1 MQKLLK
7 LLGWIDNNIV
17 KLLTVGFI
25 FLIPLYPK
33 FPLKFIDYTYIA
45 IRVEDIYVALLAVVF
60 FVQLLRQKVK
70 LNKKF
75 MWLILAFWA
84 AVLASFLWGTFVQK
98 TIIYKHLGFLHSIR
112 RIEYSLI
119 FFIIVS
125 TIRSRKDFLLYL
137 HSSIIT
143 LIIVSLY
150 GAGQKF
156 LGWPAVQT
164 MNPEFAKGHILYLT
178 PEARISSTFGGHY
191 DLAAYLVF
199 LLPFTL
205 GLFLYGKK
213 IKYFISYF
221 FSLLA
226 LTLTASRSGLIAYPI
241 AIVAFL
247 AYVRKF
253 KLMIVIVIIS
263 LVLSLLSDNLSSRFA
278 QTLRIKQIYVN
289 EQTGAVVIPQ
299 KISVKELPA
308 GTLFMELDKPVD
320 QTTRSAQTNKLLTDK
335 IIADLQDEAR
345 KSGKTLTDKQA
356 ADMASTISAG
366 LKPINTVVSDIS
378 MATRIQVEWPRAIN
392 AFLSYPIFGKGPSTI
407 TEATDNDYLRWL
419 GEFGLVGT
427 LIFLYIL
434 FSFSKFIFLNRKKYG
449 KNEEYIFLGYLTGLF
464 GLLIYASYF
473 DVFEASKVAYT
484 FWSITAIIVGYL
496 TLKPSRNA

>member
-7 LLGWIDNNIV
+7 FLGWIDNNIV

-205 GLFLYGKK
+205 TSAIFYGALRKSQIFGEPEKNVAVNGVVSLVASMMVWAAPIILGIDIQTSLATFFVQGLF
-213 IKYFISYF
+213 
-221 FSLLA
+221 A
-226 LTLTASRSGLIAYPI
+226 TLVIMVGL
-241 AIVAFL
+241 
-247 AYVRKF
+247 
-253 KLMIVIVIIS
+253 VIVGMFAPPD
-263 LVLSLLSDNLSSRFA
+263 LS
-278 QTLRIKQIYVN
+278 
-289 EQTGAVVIPQ
+289 
-299 KISVKELPA
+299 
-308 GTLFMELDKPVD
+308 
-320 QTTRSAQTNKLLTDK
+320 
-335 IIADLQDEAR
+335 
-345 KSGKTLTDKQA
+345 KTL
-356 ADMASTISAG
+356 S
-366 LKPINTVVSDIS
+366 
-378 MATRIQVEWPRAIN
+378 
-392 AFLSYPIFGKGPSTI
+392 
-407 TEATDNDYLRWL
+407 
-419 GEFGLVGT
+419 
-427 LIFLYIL
+427 
-434 FSFSKFIFLNRKKYG
+434 
-449 KNEEYIFLGYLTGLF
+449 
-464 GLLIYASYF
+464 
-473 DVFEASKVAYT
+473 
-484 FWSITAIIVGYL
+484 
-496 TLKPSRNA
+496 